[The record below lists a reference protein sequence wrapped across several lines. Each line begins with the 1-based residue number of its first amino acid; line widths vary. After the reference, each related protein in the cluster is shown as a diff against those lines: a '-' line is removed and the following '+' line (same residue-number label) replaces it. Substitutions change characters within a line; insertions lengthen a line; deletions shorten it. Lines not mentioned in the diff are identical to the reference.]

1 MKKII
6 ILVAI
11 VLLTIGF
18 ASITTSLI
26 RNGTLKVNQMQIIK
40 FIFKMLK

>member
-18 ASITTSLI
+18 ESITTSLI
-26 RNGTLKVNQMQIIK
+26 LNGTLKVKSNADDYK
-40 FIFKMLK
+40 VYF